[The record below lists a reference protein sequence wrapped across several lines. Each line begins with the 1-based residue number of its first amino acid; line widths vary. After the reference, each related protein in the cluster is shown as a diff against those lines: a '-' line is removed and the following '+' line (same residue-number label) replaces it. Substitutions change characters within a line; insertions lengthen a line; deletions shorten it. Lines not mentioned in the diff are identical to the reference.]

1 MKKKRLVAELSRE
14 WIPSLCFK
22 VAAQPTRLHRSLVG
36 LGKSEQTVGEIHP
49 QNGAISARSH
59 TPAALNLFKMNS
71 FSLSKLK
78 HFANCFGLFRSR
90 KQQILSFYFLP
101 PFQWRPLSNLPLNGD
116 AFPCRF
122 RIVLAEISSIL
133 CFHINTA
140 LILLGLSEW
149 MITFV
154 GTKELWNCFYVIFK
168 DEECPV
174 QITVCLIAFSVL
186 TFTLRK

>member
-1 MKKKRLVAELSRE
+1 MNIISKMMKKKRLVAELSRE

-101 PFQWRPLSNLPLNGD
+101 PFQWRPLSNLPLWRCFSLQIQDCFSWDFIHPLLSHQHSFDPFGFIRMDDNI
-116 AFPCRF
+116 CRNQ
-122 RIVLAEISSIL
+122 RTLK
-133 CFHINTA
+133 
-140 LILLGLSEW
+140 LL
-149 MITFV
+149 
-154 GTKELWNCFYVIFK
+154 
-168 DEECPV
+168 
-174 QITVCLIAFSVL
+174 
-186 TFTLRK
+186 LRDI